1 MTPTTDRVIMAPIE
15 DEMKESYLD
24 YAMSVIVSRA
34 LPDVRDGLKPVH
46 RRILYSMNNQGLTPD
61 KPFKKS
67 ATIVGDVIGK
77 YHPHGDV
84 AVYDSLVRMAQ
95 DFNMRSTL
103 VEGHGN
109 FGSVDGDPP
118 AAYRYTEARMSRIA
132 TELLDD
138 LDKETV
144 DFRPNFD
151 NSHKEPVVLPGKYPN
166 LIVNGSSGIAVG
178 MATNIPPHNLSEV
191 VDGVIKLIDKPETTG
206 EELLKIIP
214 APDFPTGAN
223 IMGLEGAKQAHLTGR
238 GSVTMRAKA
247 TIEETKGHRHTIIIN
262 EIPYQVKESNL
273 LQHIASAVN
282 DKRIKGI
289 SDLRDESDRNGM
301 RIVIELQAH
310 ANPQVVLNQLYKRS
324 DLQTNFGV
332 IMLALVDG
340 VPRVL
345 TLKQCLEEFL
355 KHRRIIVRRRA
366 EFDLRK
372 AKDRAHILE
381 GLQIALD
388 NIDAVIE
395 TIRKSQKVDEAR
407 EALVKKFKLS
417 EVQAQAILEMRLQ
430 RLTGLERQKIQ
441 EEYGQLMKTIAS
453 LQDLLA
459 SEQKILAVIKDEL
472 IEIKKKYGDKRRS
485 QILLEEGV
493 EFEME
498 DLIPEEEVAITITHS
513 NYIKRLPSSTYKS
526 QKRGGRGIMGV
537 TMKEE
542 EDFLDHIFV
551 TTTHHF
557 LLFFT
562 NRARVYRVKV
572 YEVPEASRQAKG
584 THIANLIPIEQGK
597 KRSAVF
603 TVKDFE
609 SDKFLFMATK
619 NGIANKTALKG
630 YANIRKGGI
639 YAIKLDEGDELVGV
653 QLTSGKQEIILIS
666 KKGMSI
672 RFPEEEVRPTGR
684 MTRGVRG
691 IRLRTGDEVV
701 SMDYLTEGK
710 QLLVVTEN
718 GYGKRTTLVDYRLQ
732 SRGGVGVKTLKV
744 TAKNGEVVG
753 AKVINPE
760 EEIILTT
767 SDGNIIRIEIE
778 GISSMGRGTQ
788 GVILVKLEQDCKVS
802 GLAILSKNE
811 VIATGEEV

>member
-1 MTPTTDRVIMAPIE
+1 MTPTAEKVIIVPIE

-46 RRILYSMNNQGLTPD
+46 RRILYSMNNLGLTPD

-77 YHPHGDV
+77 YHPHGDA

-95 DFNMRSTL
+95 NFNLRKIL

-109 FGSVDGDPP
+109 FGSVDGDPA

-138 LDKETV
+138 IDKETV

-151 NSHKEPVVLPGKYPN
+151 NSQKEPVVLPGKFPN

-178 MATNIPPHNLSEV
+178 MATNIPPQNLSEV
-191 VDGVIKLIDKPETTG
+191 VDGLVRLIEKPETTD
-206 EELLKIIP
+206 EELIKIIP
-214 APDFPTGAN
+214 APDFPTGAS
-223 IMGLEGAKQAHLTGR
+223 IMGLEGAKQAYLTGR

-247 TIEETKGHRHTIIIN
+247 TIEEAKGHRHTIIIN
-262 EIPYQVKESNL
+262 EIPYQVNKSKL
-273 LQHIASAVN
+273 LEQIASAVN

-289 SDLRDESDRNGM
+289 SDLRDESDRSGM

-324 DLQTNFGV
+324 DLQSNFGI

-355 KHRRIIVRRRA
+355 KHRRVIVRNRA

-372 AKDRAHILE
+372 AKERAHILE

-407 EALVKKFKLS
+407 AALVKKFKLS

-430 RLTGLERQKIQ
+430 RLTGIERQKIQ
-441 EEYGQLMKTIAS
+441 EEYGQLIKTIAY
-453 LQDLLA
+453 LEDLLA
-459 SEQKILAVIKDEL
+459 SEARILAVIKDEL
-472 IEIKKKYGDKRRS
+472 LEIKKKYGDKRRS

-493 EFEME
+493 EFEIE

-537 TMKEE
+537 TMREE

-584 THIANLIPIEQGK
+584 THIANLIPIEQGEK
-597 KRSAVF
+597 ISAVF

-609 SDKFLFMATK
+609 SSKFLFMATK
-619 NGIANKTALKG
+619 KGIVNKTALKE

-653 QLTSGKQEIILIS
+653 QLTPVDQEIILIS

-672 RFPEEEVRPTGR
+672 RFPEKEVRPTGR

-691 IRLRTGDEVV
+691 IRLRAGDEVV
-701 SMDYLTEGK
+701 SMDHLFAGSE
-710 QLLVVTEN
+710 LLVVTEN
-718 GYGKRTTLVDYRLQ
+718 GYGKRTVLEDYRLQ

-744 TAKNGEVVG
+744 TSKNGEVVG
-753 AKVINPE
+753 ARVINPE
-760 EEIILTT
+760 KEIILTT
-767 SDGNIIRIEIE
+767 SDGNIIRIQIE

-788 GVILVKLEQDCKVS
+788 GVILVRLEPECKLS
-802 GLAILSKNE
+802 GMAVISKNE
-811 VIATGEEV
+811 EVEEV